1 MEFLRKYNTGTH
13 IYIPIVKRG
22 VVDHAVSA
30 DWTPAAGDVKI
41 SKDGGA
47 AANVT
52 NLPVAIAM
60 GNSTVWD
67 FSMTATEM
75 SAAKVSVTIADSATK
90 AVEDNAFNII
100 TYGNASAEIVQDI
113 SASVAQT
120 GDNYPRL
127 GAPAGASHAAD
138 IASVKTDTGT
148 TIPGRLP
155 AALAADGSIKASIQS
170 ILGTAFTEGA
180 VGRIAAGFKALLNVA
195 SPVFDLT
202 SVIQSGDSYSRLG
215 APAGAS
221 VSADVASIK
230 TDTSGTAT
238 KLGGITLL
246 KHWLG
251 AIMGKQSADATALT
265 EIRASG
271 AGAGSFDP
279 TTDSVEALRD
289 RGDAAWITAT
299 GFSTLDATGIRTAVG
314 LATANL
320 DTQLAAIQLQIPADL
335 GAAYQNLSNVQATKV
350 LLAVLAGQT
359 SGLAGATA
367 HMKKLDGSADVVVA
381 SIDADGNRGV
391 PTLTP

>member
-1 MEFLRKYNTGTH
+1 MKTG
-13 IYIPIVKRG
+13 
-22 VVDHAVSA
+22 DSA
-30 DWTPAAGDVKI
+30 NITLKWN
-41 SKDGGA
+41 KDGTSSTTTNACTEVDATNEPGLYK
-47 AANVT
+47 VT
-52 NLPVAIAM
+52 L
-60 GNSTVWD
+60 
-67 FSMTATEM
+67 TATE
-75 SAAKVSVTIADSATK
+75 
-90 AVEDNAFNII
+90 
-100 TYGNASAEIVQDI
+100 
-113 SASVAQT
+113 AQCAI
-120 GDNYPRL
+120 GRL
-127 GAPAGASHAAD
+127 GGKSSTSGIVIIPIQYTFIKVGTPAGASIAAD
-138 IASVKTDTGT
+138 IASIKTDTGT

-271 AGAGSFDP
+271 AG
-279 TTDSVEALRD
+279 
-289 RGDAAWITAT
+289 
-299 GFSTLDATGIRTAVG
+299 
-314 LATANL
+314 
-320 DTQLAAIQLQIPADL
+320 